1 MRCYAN
7 QLAGQLK
14 QGLQPFYIILGE
26 EPFQEGNCA
35 LSVRKAAKKQ
45 GFDEVIKFAI
55 LPGFDWQEL
64 LAQYNSMSLF
74 SAKTLI
80 ELDLNQQKPPTQG
93 TAILKEI
100 ASNINPDVILIVK
113 GNKASQEIQRTAW
126 FKGLEKSGV
135 FVPCYPLTGYH
146 LEKWLDE
153 ECKRLKVNLKHDAK
167 RSLLA
172 ATEGNLLA
180 ASQELEKLSLLY
192 KDNLIDQQQLMSGL
206 LNQAKFDIFDLN
218 EGLLKGNPG
227 YIIKI
232 LNKLA
237 TDNVEPTSVAWTL
250 QNQANVLLT
259 IKRGMVNGQPIS
271 QLFKQNNVWKNQQ
284 QVTQQ
289 ALDRITIA
297 QLEKIITLLAQY
309 DSAFKRNV
317 LVAPYQ
323 GLAHIALSFCQ
334 SLPFVIPYEGAHEE
348 RNSGVYKS

>member
-14 QGLQPFYIILGE
+14 QGLQPFYLILGE

-35 LSVRKAAKKQ
+35 LSVRQAAKKQ

-64 LAQYNSMSLF
+64 AAQYNSMSLF

-93 TAILKEI
+93 VTTLKEI
-100 ASNINPDVILIVK
+100 ANHINPDVILVVK
-113 GNKASQEIQRTAW
+113 GNKASQDIQRAAW
-126 FKGLEKSGV
+126 FKALEKNGL

-153 ECKRLKVNLKHDAK
+153 ACKRLKVNLKHDAK

-180 ASQELEKLSLLY
+180 TSQELEKLSLLY
-192 KDNLIDQQQLMSGL
+192 KDSLVDQQQLMSGL

-218 EGLLKGNPG
+218 DGLLKGNPG
-227 YIIKI
+227 YIVKI

-250 QNQANVLLT
+250 HNQASTLLS
-259 IKRGMVNGQPIS
+259 IKRALVAGQAIGA
-271 QLFKQNNVWKNQQ
+271 QFKQHNIWKNQQ

-289 ALDRITIA
+289 ALDRMTIA
-297 QLEKIITLLAQY
+297 QLEKIIALLAQY
-309 DSAFKRNV
+309 DSAYKRNL

-323 GLAHIALSFCQ
+323 SLAHIALSFCQ
-334 SLPFVIPYEGAHEE
+334 SVPFPMPYEGAFDDPLNGMSQ
-348 RNSGVYKS
+348 R